1 MRLEARV
8 NVPPQSTE
16 PDDEGYDA
24 LDEALMETFPA
35 SDPIA
40 VSAPINPLSANASTK
55 NR

>member
-8 NVPPQSTE
+8 NAAPESRE

-40 VSAPINPLSANASTK
+40 VSAAINPRVGGSSTQSP
-55 NR
+55 